1 MKKLFTI
8 CLLLCQLAA
17 VAQTYKITLLRDPD
31 NACRIS
37 SSPALEAEA
46 GKTVKVLVNKFTGYV
61 FDGFISAD
69 TIMGPVNDREYNPDY
84 PGNYSV
90 QFTMPAHDVTITAKL
105 HYSPDLPLEPGE
117 GMWNEAT
124 GALSITMVTPG
135 TITAVIKDA
144 LTDRNGNLDANY
156 SKVKSL
162 TITGK
167 ANDDDMKVITNSRTF
182 RDNITLFDIS
192 RTNGITE
199 LPSVLNGIFENK
211 TALKTVLLPASIEKI
226 GYNAFYGCTAL
237 ESFTCFATTPPVLS
251 YQVRDKQQNVFNTD
265 GFTVFVPAES
275 LPLYAEAN
283 GWKDLNLMP
292 ITQGVHKLTVNMPAN
307 ADMKQLKDMYL
318 ELVNAK
324 TGQTRRYVLTNR
336 TQYTFTNLI
345 EGTQYNIYIRNA
357 RENILGTIEAVD
369 IEKQDVQVSFADLK
383 PLRDVTLQL
392 TAPDGSPVGTDA
404 FTTTWTDAVGNYLA
418 KGATLTAQVEGTKAI
433 AHVKLD
439 QKLGTQYQQPADT
452 MIVVGKMDIVGLS
465 LMPLTQ
471 AELSGT
477 VTAATTGLP
486 IRSAN
491 ISVTQQLNGL
501 YPVTLTTTTDK
512 DGQWTLTA
520 YVAPTTVTMQASG
533 YVPQSITVESLPTEG
548 RLEGA
553 LADITGT
560 TVHLDL
566 SYIPAVAI
574 GQTLVSDDNYTN
586 FDDAIF
592 TIYDETNGKEL
603 TGFSVQSSPIVLEE
617 ALPQGTKLRVTI
629 NSRSNSFASIEGVC
643 TVDAQNTA
651 NLSLPLL
658 QLGQL
663 RATFSQTDNLAVAGM
678 LYDADGQLYGR
689 YYYDEAKLSITD
701 IPDGQYTLVTMGES
715 RLFNGVNTLAALT
728 EMRLEEGR
736 DYVSNAVTIQA
747 GRIDSLH
754 NQRIP
759 MMDETVF
766 YYTGENTRFSVNK
779 SQVTVGNY
787 VTLRAQVDF
796 KPGITPD
803 DVQLLFDLPDG
814 CSLVEGSVMAGN
826 QLSTYEVDGNRV
838 IVPLNNVSDQV
849 RFCVIPTTEGYY
861 EPTAS
866 IVFASTQGGTER
878 SFQPIGSVAITAD
891 ALSIDVPEQ
900 VADETVYISGIALG
914 GAQVQVY
921 DGDVLI
927 GQMEAGPDGNW
938 TAKCKLQQPYNLSQ
952 HNVYAVVTTDGIN
965 AQTETKTVT
974 VSHGTLTPVV
984 VMSYYDNG
992 SSNKVKWDFRNS
1004 TVTPRSYKFNMV
1016 AHMGG
1021 NGLDATFKIDFMDGD
1036 KVVNDTLS
1044 IKDVV
1049 LYALL
1054 DGDSYVQL
1062 PLKYNK
1068 RSKSWYT
1075 NYKFTYPDLPVNVAL
1090 EYYQDNEVVI
1100 DRQQMDDMQ
1109 AEVEQGI
1116 AEKQQLVKDIYA
1128 LPDKEIVLDEQ
1139 PIFDEL
1145 ERLLAISGPD
1155 ATTSERIDALLGLLT
1170 DGEEPTTADVE
1181 TVLANIKANTDAFKA
1196 GRNKRIENILS
1207 LFSAIAI
1214 IDTTSVQK
1222 PEGDLA
1228 FDLPLEGG
1236 KARHFEAKK
1245 VGSINADALI
1255 ASGYH
1260 KMPID
1265 DGNALYYLTTNDK
1278 QTVVDTKTAIQY
1290 TVSTVAAAAARASAP
1305 LDFRIDSI
1313 FDQQVKREF
1322 IELINMLNQ
1331 KDLTG
1336 GDTEATLNI
1345 IFNDYYENLSA
1356 LNSYLGQLYKSGL
1369 SNMKDISARMYKQMT
1384 DMYDLLKYNAKEDT
1398 KQARQALSK
1407 AKEERTQCKK
1417 QRDEIKGH
1425 IETAQHYLDWAT
1437 ELTDTAHWQREIQD
1451 WQVPLQ
1457 AAEAKLQQAN
1467 KAVTEAENV
1476 LQEARRVEKWADEET
1491 KKATQTK
1498 KAIDDILN
1506 NLPVQAYKN
1515 LLPQSVLK
1523 KRSELEG
1530 TPIGVLLQILDLKDH
1545 SETVQSEIIN
1555 WKKTYRSIKD
1565 KYPCEANQEGWSN
1578 LNQATIQQAYSYLS
1592 EGIEDCLWNAQLLAD
1607 ADFVPHGNRMLYWF
1621 LENQVDMTMV
1631 LSFSLTFSQAD
1642 RKSLDAEIA
1651 ALKCTEDEVDP
1662 APLQGSAWT
1671 HKFWEWLFPSRSSS
1685 SSGKKGKTHVG
1696 PNKSQ
1701 NAKAILDPSGYVYE
1715 AVESNRLEGVKA
1727 TCFYKEMK
1735 EDMYGDLY
1743 ENVVLWDAENYAQE
1757 NPLFTDAEGKYRW
1770 DVPQGLWQVKYE
1782 KEGYETAYSEWLPVP
1797 PPQLEVN
1804 MGMKQL
1810 RQPAVSHV
1818 KACTDGID
1826 ITFDKYM
1833 DPQTLTAE
1841 NILLI
1846 KGGQTVDGKIELL
1859 NAEGGY
1865 ASKLRFNANLTTNDK
1880 VQLTVRRAVESYA
1893 GLQMEQDFT
1902 QQFDVEQRIT
1912 AIVADSIVNLSEGS
1926 EYVLTVSLLPAEVA
1940 KGKKLQVSGTG
1951 DGVVSHKEGE
1961 LTLDANGQATV
1972 VLTANSLGSSAV
1984 RFCLTDD
1991 PDLAA
1996 TTLVTVRDAALM
2008 YVYAPRSSRM
2018 SGTEIYRGAEIRL
2031 TCQTAGATILYTLDG
2046 SCPCDAQNA
2055 NVLTYTGPI
2064 TATGDELT
2072 IRAMAVANGMAESD
2086 VVEFRYKVIDN
2097 PVGIKP
2103 IDNSQSTIDHS
2114 VKAYYRLDGRRTP
2127 TPQKGL
2133 NIVRQ
2138 KDGTV
2143 QKVLVK

>member
-37 SSPALEAEA
+37 STPDLEAEA

-69 TIMGPVNDREYNPDY
+69 TIMGPVNDREYNSNY

-124 GALSITMVTPG
+124 GALNITMVTPG
-135 TITAVIKDA
+135 TITDVINDA
-144 LTDRNGNLDANY
+144 LTDRSGNLDGNY

-162 TITGK
+162 TISGK

-199 LPSVLNGIFENK
+199 LPFVLNGFFENK

-226 GYNAFYGCTAL
+226 GYKAFYGCTAL

-251 YQVRDKQQNVFNTD
+251 FQVGNKQQNVFNTD
-265 GFTVFVPAES
+265 GFTVYVPAES

-292 ITQGVHKLTVNMPAN
+292 ITQGVHKLTVNLPAN

-318 ELVNAK
+318 ELTNVNN
-324 TGQTRRYVLTNR
+324 GQTRRYVLTNR
-336 TQYTFTNLI
+336 TQYTFANLI
-345 EGTQYNIYIRNA
+345 EGTQYNVYIRNA

-369 IEKQDVQVSFADLK
+369 ITNKDVDVTFPALK

-392 TAPDGSPVGTDA
+392 LAPNGTALPSLQGEGSV
-404 FTTTWTDAVGNYLA
+404 TWTDAVGNYLA

-433 AHVKLD
+433 AHVKLG
-439 QKLGTQYQQPADT
+439 QELGTQYQQPADT
-452 MIVVGKMDIVGLS
+452 LIVVGKMGIVGVRLT
-465 LMPLTQ
+465 PLTQ
-471 AELSGT
+471 TELTGT
-477 VTAATTGLP
+477 VTAAATGLP

-501 YPVTLTTTTDK
+501 YPVTFTTTTDK

-520 YVAPTTVTMQASG
+520 YDAPTTVTMQANG
-533 YVPQSITVESLPTEG
+533 YMPQTVTFESLPSGG

-553 LADITGT
+553 LPDLTGT
-560 TVHLDL
+560 IIHLDL
-566 SYIPAVAI
+566 NYIPAVAI
-574 GQTLVSDDNYTN
+574 GQPLVTDDSYTN
-586 FDDAIF
+586 FDDVIF

-603 TGFSVQSSPIVLEE
+603 TGISVQSSLIVLEE

-629 NSRSNSFASIEGVC
+629 NSRSNSFVSIKGVC
-643 TVDAQNTA
+643 TVDAQNAA
-651 NLSLPLL
+651 NLSLLLL

-728 EMRLEEGR
+728 ELRLEEGR

-766 YYTGENTRFSVNK
+766 YYTGDNTRFSVNK

-796 KPGITPD
+796 KTGVTPN
-803 DVQLLFDLPDG
+803 DVRLLFDLPDG

-866 IVFASTQGGTER
+866 IVFSSPQGGTEGA
-878 SFQPIGSVAITAD
+878 FQPIGSVAITAD

-900 VADETVYISGIALG
+900 VADETVYVSGIALG

-938 TAKCKLQQPYNLSQ
+938 TAKCKLHQPYNLSE
-952 HNVYAVVTTDGIN
+952 HDVYAVVTTDGIN
-965 AQTETKTVT
+965 TQTETKTVT
-974 VSHGTLTPVV
+974 VSHGTLTPVA
-984 VMSYYDNG
+984 VMSYCDNG

-1004 TVTPRSYKFNMV
+1004 TVTPRSYKFNQV
-1016 AHMGG
+1016 AHLGG
-1021 NGLDATFKIDFMDGD
+1021 NVLDATFKIDFMDGD

-1049 LYALL
+1049 LYVLL
-1054 DGDSYVQL
+1054 DGDSYVEL

-1075 NYKFTYPDLPVNVAL
+1075 NYKFTYPELPVNVAL
-1090 EYYQDNEVVI
+1090 DYYQDNEVVI

-1109 AEVEQGI
+1109 AEVEQAI
-1116 AEKQQLVKDIYA
+1116 AETQQLVKDIYS
-1128 LPDKEIVLDEQ
+1128 LPDEEIVLDEQ

-1145 ERLLAISGPD
+1145 ERLLAIENPD
-1155 ATTSERIDALLGLLT
+1155 SVTWARIDTLLNELTDEDIDMTQAEPVDPETVKTRLDALNTWKYKWRDETLQMLSYAVNTDTVARTKEVKEEQFDVPLGQGIIHFTSKKVDSVDEQALLEEGYRKMAMTDGSAIYTLRTPTKEGYLDTRNSIHYTFEWQESATARGNSGKAAPQINPIFDKAGKDNLYNIADRLYWVGKNSASNNTQRAEAYIGEGSKLAKELAISSNNLYRSGLENITKQTTDLYETLIDSCSTGIQEAKESLDYLEKELKEINRKYNWSYYFESWEEQHRIIETRTLLLTNIKKAKDEKKRLEKLKKETEKAKREIDGILRQLPRSLGSAKKNRRIYEMAEEFQETPVGLLLQLYWCFY
-1170 DGEEPTTADVE
+1170 ESMDVYE
-1181 TVLANIKANTDAFKA
+1181 DLSEWGRTYRAIKA
-1196 GRNKRIENILS
+1196 
-1207 LFSAIAI
+1207 
-1214 IDTTSVQK
+1214 
-1222 PEGDLA
+1222 
-1228 FDLPLEGG
+1228 
-1236 KARHFEAKK
+1236 
-1245 VGSINADALI
+1245 
-1255 ASGYH
+1255 
-1260 KMPID
+1260 KMPCE
-1265 DGNALYYLTTNDK
+1265 GNQDEAVALLSETIEAIVTNGKEEVWDAYHHAHKVIYAGYSSETGYEFDTYYPDK
-1278 QTVVDTKTAIQY
+1278 SSP
-1290 TVSTVAAAAARASAP
+1290 VSLSWFVTSWNQLNNEYRFSNMVNSQIYHTEYNSEQKQ
-1305 LDFRIDSI
+1305 L
-1313 FDQQVKREF
+1313 RES
-1322 IELINMLNQ
+1322 ENQ
-1331 KDLTG
+1331 RKDLDARIRALDCDEDSDPEPNNKKERKG
-1336 GDTEATLNI
+1336 G
-1345 IFNDYYENLSA
+1345 
-1356 LNSYLGQLYKSGL
+1356 SGL
-1369 SNMKDISARMYKQMT
+1369 SGNGR
-1384 DMYDLLKYNAKEDT
+1384 N
-1398 KQARQALSK
+1398 
-1407 AKEERTQCKK
+1407 
-1417 QRDEIKGH
+1417 
-1425 IETAQHYLDWAT
+1425 
-1437 ELTDTAHWQREIQD
+1437 
-1451 WQVPLQ
+1451 
-1457 AAEAKLQQAN
+1457 
-1467 KAVTEAENV
+1467 
-1476 LQEARRVEKWADEET
+1476 
-1491 KKATQTK
+1491 
-1498 KAIDDILN
+1498 
-1506 NLPVQAYKN
+1506 
-1515 LLPQSVLK
+1515 
-1523 KRSELEG
+1523 
-1530 TPIGVLLQILDLKDH
+1530 H
-1545 SETVQSEIIN
+1545 S
-1555 WKKTYRSIKD
+1555 
-1565 KYPCEANQEGWSN
+1565 
-1578 LNQATIQQAYSYLS
+1578 
-1592 EGIEDCLWNAQLLAD
+1592 
-1607 ADFVPHGNRMLYWF
+1607 
-1621 LENQVDMTMV
+1621 
-1631 LSFSLTFSQAD
+1631 
-1642 RKSLDAEIA
+1642 
-1651 ALKCTEDEVDP
+1651 
-1662 APLQGSAWT
+1662 GSG
-1671 HKFWEWLFPSRSSS
+1671 R
-1685 SSGKKGKTHVG
+1685 GGKTHVG

-1701 NAKAILDPSGYVYE
+1701 NVKTILDPSGFVYE

-1727 TCFYKEMK
+1727 TCFYKETK

-1743 ENVVLWDAENYAQE
+1743 ENVVLWDAEEYAQE
-1757 NPLFTDAEGKYRW
+1757 NPLFTDAEGKYAW

-1804 MGMKQL
+1804 VGMKQL
-1810 RQPAVSHV
+1810 RQPAVQRV

-1841 NILLI
+1841 NILLT
-1846 KGGQTVDGKIELL
+1846 KGGQTVGGKIELL
-1859 NAEGGY
+1859 NAENGY
-1865 ASKLRFNANLTTNDK
+1865 ASKLRFTPENANLNVNDK
-1880 VQLTVRRAVESYA
+1880 VQLTVRKAVESYA

-1912 AIVADSIVNLSEGS
+1912 AIVADTVLYMAEGT
-1926 EYVLTVSLLPAEVA
+1926 EHTITVTLLPAEAA
-1940 KGKKLQVSGTG
+1940 KGKTITATALTDDVVAVTPNG
-1951 DGVVSHKEGE
+1951 DGAF
-1961 LTLDANGQATV
+1961 T
-1972 VLTANSLGSSAV
+1972 LTANSLGSSAV
-1984 RFCLTDD
+1984 KFTLTDD
-1991 PDLAA
+1991 ADLTA
-1996 TTLVTVRDAALM
+1996 TTTVIVRNPASM
-2008 YVYAPRSSRM
+2008 YVYAPKSSRM

-2064 TATGDELT
+2064 TATGTELN
-2072 IRAMAVANGMAESD
+2072 IKAMAVANGMAESD
-2086 VVEFRYKVIDN
+2086 VAKFNYKVIDN
-2097 PVGIKP
+2097 PVGIEP
-2103 IDNSQSTIDHS
+2103 TPVTQHLSPNTT
-2114 VKAYYRLDGRRTP
+2114 YYRLDGRHTAKL
-2127 TPQKGL
+2127 QKGL

-2143 QKVLVK
+2143 RKVIVR